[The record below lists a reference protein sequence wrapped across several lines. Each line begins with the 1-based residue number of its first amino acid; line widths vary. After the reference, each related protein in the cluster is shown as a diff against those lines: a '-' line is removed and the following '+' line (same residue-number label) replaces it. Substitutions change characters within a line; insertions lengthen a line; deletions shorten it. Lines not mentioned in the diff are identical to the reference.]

1 MTPKPLLVI
10 GCGNPGR
17 GDDALGPECL
27 QRLEVLQKLRPG
39 WPAIEY
45 IEDLQLNPEHAVDL
59 LDRELVL
66 FVDADVSCSPP
77 FTFIRVQAD
86 RNTSYSSHAMSP
98 AAVVHV
104 YKEVY
109 GSTAP
114 PCFLLSVR
122 GVEFELG
129 GPMSEHAETNLE
141 SACHFCERLFESTEL
156 AAWNRLVTD
165 P

>member
-10 GCGNPGR
+10 GYGNPGR
-17 GDDALGPECL
+17 GDDALGPACL
-27 QRLEVLQKLRPG
+27 GRLAALQEVRPN
-39 WPAIEY
+39 WPAFDY

-59 LDRELVL
+59 LDRKLVL
-66 FVDADVSCSPP
+66 FIDADVSCSPP
-77 FTFIRVQAD
+77 FTFTRLQPA
-86 RNTSYSSHAMSP
+86 RHSGYSSHAMSP

-109 GSTAP
+109 GSPPP

-122 GVEFELG
+122 GDEFELG
-129 GPMSEHAETNLE
+129 GPMSDRAKTNLE
-141 SACHFCERLFESTEL
+141 SVCQFCERLFERTEL
-156 AAWNRLVTD
+156 AAWEHLVME